1 MANVS
6 VTPAR
11 IRPRDRDAILQAL
24 RAGVVPRR
32 GLQHFQVGRADE
44 LQALLS
50 DLATVADGGSAVR
63 FVIGEY
69 GSGKTFF
76 LSLTRAI
83 ALEKGLVVA
92 HADLGPD
99 RRLHSGQGQARDL
112 YRELLANLATS
123 TKPEGGAVPSVVERF
138 VTTSLQ
144 EAHKRTVEVD
154 QVILE
159 RLDALSELPAGY
171 DFAEVIR
178 AYWRAHDTGDVA
190 LKSAAV
196 RWLRGEFGTR
206 TDARQALGVRSIVDD
221 DSVYD
226 YLKLF
231 ARFVRLAG
239 YGGFL
244 VTFDEMVNLYKLAHG
259 RARSQN
265 YEQILR
271 IVNDAHQGTS
281 VGLGLLFGGTPE
293 FLKDPRRGLYS
304 YEALRSRLEP
314 NTLSGNG
321 LRDLSGPVIEIP
333 SLTAEE
339 CFVLLGRLRHVQAAG
354 DPKNYLVDEE
364 AIAAFLTYCHERL
377 GEAAYQTPRSTI
389 RAFLDLL
396 AILDQN
402 PGTNWKQLL
411 EGIELAP
418 ETPPAMEPD
427 GAAEDDSGTSPGA
440 SPSRETP
447 GSADG
452 DDELGRPLIPPKR

>member
-6 VTPAR
+6 VTPLR

-44 LQALLS
+44 LRALVS
-50 DLATVADGGSAVR
+50 DLATIADGGSAVR

-92 HADLGPD
+92 SADLGPD

-112 YRELLANLATS
+112 YRDLLANLATS

-138 VTTSLQ
+138 VTTALQ
-144 EAHKRTVEVD
+144 EAQKRAIDVD
-154 QVILE
+154 QVLRE

-171 DFAEVIR
+171 DFAEVVR
-178 AYWRAHDTGDVA
+178 AYWRAHDTGDSA

-196 RWLRGEFGTR
+196 RWLRGEFETR
-206 TDARQALGVRSIVDD
+206 TDARQALGVRSIVED
-221 DSVYD
+221 DSIYD
-226 YLKLF
+226 YLKLL

-239 YGGFL
+239 YGGLL

-259 RARSQN
+259 RARAQN

-271 IVNDAHQGTS
+271 IVNDALQGAS

-304 YEALRSRLEP
+304 YEALRTRLEP
-314 NTLSGNG
+314 NTLASNG
-321 LRDLSGPVIEIP
+321 LRDLSGPVIEVP
-333 SLTAEE
+333 SLTPEE
-339 CFVLLGRLRHVQAAG
+339 CYVLLGRLRHVHAAG
-354 DPKNYLVDEE
+354 DPASYLVDDE
-364 AIAAFLTYCHERL
+364 AIASFLTYCHERL

-396 AILDQN
+396 AVLDQN
-402 PGTNWKQLL
+402 PGTDWRQLL
-411 EGIELAP
+411 QGVELARDA
-418 ETPPAMEPD
+418 PPSTEPVGID
-427 GAAEDDSGTSPGA
+427 NDSSVPVPRALSSSHSPGV
-440 SPSRETP
+440 
-447 GSADG
+447 GG
-452 DDELGRPLIPPKR
+452 DDDLSGRLVPPKD